1 MFSGIIEHTAKIV
14 DIHDGTFT
22 IENTF
27 WEILTEGQSV
37 AHDGA
42 CMTITRCDEKTYDFF
57 VMHESLDV
65 THFSSKKA
73 GDTFNIE
80 RSLRVGDRIDGHF
93 VSGHIDTMGI
103 VGNIELIPD
112 GSKIVEVEFET
123 QYNTYII
130 RKGSI
135 TINGVSLTIVEAG
148 DGYLSVSLIPLTQSM
163 TNLGTLNVGDTVN
176 LEFDTMAKYVQKML
190 SGSELQGS

>member
-1 MFSGIIEHTAKIV
+1 
-14 DIHDGTFT
+14 
-22 IENTF
+22 
-27 WEILTEGQSV
+27 
-37 AHDGA
+37 
-42 CMTITRCDEKTYDFF
+42 
-57 VMHESLDV
+57 
-65 THFSSKKA
+65 
-73 GDTFNIE
+73 
-80 RSLRVGDRIDGHF
+80 
-93 VSGHIDTMGI
+93 MGI

-148 DGYLSVSLIPLTQSM
+148 DGYLSVSLIPLTQSI